1 MSNEDTSTALVGWQ
15 TLSRRPLLDRAPW
28 LIVWEEDVLLPSGY
42 RIDGYVLAE
51 TRPYAMVFA
60 VTQDG
65 RVPLVRQYK
74 HGPRALALD
83 LPAGYLDHADE
94 DPLACAQREL
104 AEETGCVGGVWLP
117 LGSFLLDSNRS
128 RACAHLFLATGVT
141 PAQEQHLDPS
151 EQIAVELLP
160 IAEVA
165 ARARRGE
172 IASLSSMAA
181 IFLALDA
188 LASPHDR
195 S

>member
-1 MSNEDTSTALVGWQ
+1 MSNANNPTAAAGWQ

-28 LIVWEEDVLLPSGY
+28 LTVWEEDVLLPSGY

-83 LPAGYLDHADE
+83 LPAGYLDHVDE
-94 DPLACAQREL
+94 EPLACAQREL
-104 AEETGCVGGVWLP
+104 AEETGCVGGDWRP

-128 RACAHLFLATGVT
+128 RACAHLFLATDVT
-141 PAQEQHLDPS
+141 PTQEQHLDPG
-151 EQIAVELLP
+151 EQSTVELLP
-160 IAEVA
+160 MAEVV

-172 IASLSSMAA
+172 IASLSSMAT

-188 LASPHDR
+188 LAHARGR

>member
-1 MSNEDTSTALVGWQ
+1 MSNANNPTAAAGWQ

-28 LIVWEEDVLLPSGY
+28 LTVWEEDVLLPSGY

-83 LPAGYLDHADE
+83 LPAGYLDHIDE
-94 DPLACAQREL
+94 EPLACAQREL
-104 AEETGCVGGVWLP
+104 AEETGCVGGDWRP

-128 RACAHLFLATGVT
+128 HACAHLFLATDVIPT
-141 PAQEQHLDPS
+141 QEQHLDPS
-151 EQIAVELLP
+151 EQITVELLP
-160 IAEVA
+160 MAEVV

-172 IASLSSMAA
+172 IASLSSMAT

-188 LASPHDR
+188 LANARGR

>member
-1 MSNEDTSTALVGWQ
+1 MPNPNIPTMIAHWQ
-15 TLSRRPLLDRAPW
+15 TISRRPLLDRAPW
-28 LIVWEEDVLLPSGY
+28 LTVWEEDVLLPSGY

-65 RVPLVRQYK
+65 HVPLVRQYK

-104 AEETGCVGGVWLP
+104 AEETGCVGGDWRP

-128 RACAHLFLATGVT
+128 RACAHLFLATDVI

-151 EQIAVELLP
+151 EQIAVEWLP
-160 IAEVA
+160 LAEVA
-165 ARARRGE
+165 ARARHGE
-172 IASLSSMAA
+172 VASLSSMAT

-188 LASPHDR
+188 LASTHNR